1 MIIIVFIDFI
11 ANIFSNNYMPHGAC
25 YLWEPGILWSNVFG
39 DGLTSLSYFM
49 IPGLLIYFVK
59 NRKDVE
65 VNSLLLAFS
74 FFIIAC
80 GLVHLLAI
88 VNVWRPYYN
97 ISGFLKSLTAIISA
111 GTVFM
116 LYRSMP
122 ELIKIPSPAS
132 LEKANKEI
140 LELNE
145 NLEQKVEERTAE
157 LIEINKEQESFSYS
171 ISHDLQIPIRAIL
184 GFSSMIKE
192 DHASQLDDEGLRKLD
207 TISESANKMNELV
220 QGILEFSRLGRAG
233 VSMKPLDMN
242 QLFRDSFNE
251 VVDSKSIEE
260 EIDFEVED
268 LPEALGDELMIKS
281 VTNNIID
288 NSVKYRNIDSKLKI
302 KVHAKEEGSHIVYSV
317 SDNGI
322 GFNMNYKP
330 KMFEVFHQ
338 LHNEKTIKGS
348 GVGLAIVHRIIS
360 KHSGIA
366 DAYSDGE
373 GKGATIH
380 FSLPKV

>member
-1 MIIIVFIDFI
+1 MIIIVLIDFI
-11 ANIFSNNYMPHGAC
+11 VNIFSNNYMPHGAC

-59 NRKDVE
+59 SRKDVE

-97 ISGFLKSLTAIISA
+97 ISGFLKLLTAIISV

-122 ELIKIPSPAS
+122 DLIKIPSPAS

-145 NLEQKVEERTAE
+145 NLEQKVDERTAE

-233 VSMKPLDMN
+233 VNMKSLDMN
-242 QLFRDSFNE
+242 QLFKNSFNE
-251 VVDSKSIEE
+251 VLEAKEIKK

-268 LPEALGDELMIKS
+268 LPKASGDELMIKS
-281 VTNNIID
+281 VISNIID
-288 NSVKYRNIDSKLKI
+288 NSIKYQNPVSNLKI
-302 KVHAKEEGSHIVYSV
+302 KVYAKEEGSHIVYSV

-338 LHNEKTIKGS
+338 LHNEKTIEGS

-360 KHSGIA
+360 KHSGIV
-366 DAYSDGE
+366 DAYSEGE